1 MNTEPQTP
9 VKRRRRERSSRQA
22 AAPSS
27 PEPVW
32 PGDPER
38 VEAGDIDFEAV
49 AHMLANTCR
58 WNGRTRRFL
67 SVAQHGLIVSEEI
80 EDLDGIPDEE
90 RRVLGL
96 HALLADAG
104 TAWLGS
110 EDGPDT
116 VSARAAAR
124 ARAHGARVD
133 RAVREATGLEAEPPA
148 ERAELLRFVARMAD
162 AAERRDLGVGGG
174 GSPFPPLGRTVRPL
188 APEAAAERWLERFR
202 TLAERSI
209 PSAAASGDA
218 APAGG
223 GVATGGVASGKPE
236 KGQ

>member
-1 MNTEPQTP
+1 MATEQETQ
-9 VKRRRRERSSRQA
+9 VKRRRRERSARQA
-22 AAPSS
+22 AAPCG
-27 PEPVW
+27 PEPAW

-38 VEAGDIDFEAV
+38 AEAGDIDFEAV

-80 EDLDGIPDEE
+80 EGLDGIPDEE
-90 RRVLGL
+90 RRALGL
-96 HALLADAG
+96 HALVADAR
-104 TAWLGS
+104 TAWLGG

-116 VSARAAAR
+116 ASARAAAR
-124 ARAHGARVD
+124 ARAHGAEVD
-133 RAVREATGLEAEPPA
+133 RAVREAAGLEAEPPA
-148 ERAELLRFVARMAD
+148 EGAELLRFVARMAD

-174 GSPFPPLGRTVRPL
+174 GSPFPPLGRTIRPL

-202 TLAERSI
+202 ALAERPI
-209 PSAAASGDA
+209 AGGA

-223 GVATGGVASGKPE
+223 GVADGGVASGEPE